1 MVIREVVQQVE
12 PGVVVSGDGSES
24 GGDGGLESEE
34 MVVQEVEEIVV
45 QEVEIDMA
53 ASSVL

>member
-1 MVIREVVQQVE
+1 MVIRELVQQVE

-34 MVVQEVEEIVV
+34 MVV
-45 QEVEIDMA
+45 
-53 ASSVL
+53 